1 MKRIFTT
8 AFVLASWFSISLAQP
23 SGYLGKRMLFEIEM
37 GGLPDFGRSLGV
49 DEDNPWVNWQ
59 AGGSLQWVTSN
70 SKAIAL
76 HYRYQQTQHDLRMDQ
91 ARSLAQ
97 RAGLTSIEQTD
108 YTFTLVSAPS
118 SLGFTTMHHIGFG
131 WLNYS
136 PGYVAPAGHYTEF
149 ELGVIVYDTK
159 FYIPEIGL
167 LDINNPATGVAPY
180 FGLNQMKQ
188 HIVLDRFVLKFG
200 YSILFNPLGIGAA
213 LAVYQDTNEAIY
225 SDDRLLHTMGLERT
239 FESTTFMFRAGLG
252 LLAF

>member
-1 MKRIFTT
+1 MKRLFTT
-8 AFVLASWFSISLAQP
+8 AFVLVSWFTVSVAQP
-23 SGYLGKRMLFEIEM
+23 SGYMGKRMLIEVEM
-37 GGLPDFGRSLGV
+37 GGMPDFGRTVGI

-76 HYRYQQTQHDLRMDQ
+76 HYRYQQTQHDMRI
-91 ARSLAQ
+91 SEAQ
-97 RAGLTSIEQTD
+97 DAVRTTFLTEIEKAD
-108 YTFTLVSAPS
+108 YTYALVSAPS

-131 WLNYS
+131 WINYS

-149 ELGVIVYDTK
+149 EIGAIVYDTK

-167 LDINNPATGVAPY
+167 LDINDPAVGVAPY
-180 FGLNQMKQ
+180 FALNQMKQ

-200 YSILFNPLGIGAA
+200 YSILFNPLGMNAA
-213 LAVYQDTNEAIY
+213 VAIYQDMDETIY
-225 SDDRLLHTMGLERT
+225 TDDRLLHTVGLERT
-239 FESTTFMFRAGLG
+239 FESTAFMFRAGLG